1 MEQASNQQQHSDGI
15 MFSQILSRLDRLD
28 ERTQNIAT
36 RGDLESLR
44 KELVTRDAF
53 EPQVSALRAQILR
66 VDTDRMA
73 DRLVLE
79 KRIDDLEEE
88 QISKQ
93 DRVWIRAGQVAGV
106 LALALALFQLLS
118 HVKLLP

>member
-1 MEQASNQQQHSDGI
+1 MEPIPNQQHSDGI

-36 RGDLESLR
+36 RSDLESLR

-66 VDTDRMA
+66 VDTDRLA
-73 DRLVLE
+73 DRLALE
-79 KRIDDLEEE
+79 KRIDGLEDE

>member
-1 MEQASNQQQHSDGI
+1 
-15 MFSQILSRLDRLD
+15 LSRLDRLD

-53 EPQVSALRAQILR
+53 EPQVTALRTQILR
-66 VDTDRMA
+66 VDTDRLA
-73 DRLVLE
+73 DRLALE
-79 KRIDDLEEE
+79 KRVDELENE

-93 DRVWIRAGQVAGV
+93 DRLWIRAGQVAGV
-106 LALALALFQLLS
+106 LALALALFQLLA
-118 HVKLLP
+118 HVKFLP